1 MTQSDQDR
9 PYYDDSTASR
19 LLSEV
24 KHRQVRLVLRQG
36 TTLESLMLI
45 FLPHPII
52 FASFYNTLTS
62 TYYSLIQCSNCFK
75 KERDDFASLML
86 SSSSYNIAIFS
97 HHPGLNNALQTYATN
112 DTPQWSLHARHIPS
126 LTKFVDDTASL
137 FQISVSHKKAQNYIA
152 TSDDILL

>member
-1 MTQSDQDR
+1 MTQFDQDR

-97 HHPGLNNALQTYATN
+97 HHPGVNNALQTYATN
-112 DTPQWSLHARHIPS
+112 DTPSGPPMLGTYPLSQSSQMTLPHFFKFQF
-126 LTKFVDDTASL
+126 LTKKL
-137 FQISVSHKKAQNYIA
+137 KI
-152 TSDDILL
+152 TSQLVMTSC